1 MERDVRLDYMCV
13 LGKSSSNK
21 AWDKFLWTLAC
32 IGHEWKYTNICP
44 HTLVWHCK
52 LQVDPY
58 GSQHPC
64 LFYAFLKLFL
74 KVFHNDQVTVVFN
87 RTEELN
93 NNFNPD
99 TNLIGIRIPDHDFL
113 RQALDVVI
121 KVLQLC
127 RKVAFFFEAQKYPGD
142 YKWS

>member
-1 MERDVRLDYMCV
+1 M
-13 LGKSSSNK
+13 
-21 AWDKFLWTLAC
+21 
-32 IGHEWKYTNICP
+32 
-44 HTLVWHCK
+44 
-52 LQVDPY
+52 
-58 GSQHPC
+58 
-64 LFYAFLKLFL
+64 
-74 KVFHNDQVTVVFN
+74 VFN

-142 YKWS
+142 YK